1 MILLTGYFYLDHILL
16 HSLWEL
22 SQITVNPYLKVELF
36 TIYLIF
42 QNLNLMFYF
51 SIYVFYYFSK

>member
-1 MILLTGYFYLDHILL
+1 MIFLTGYYYLDHILL

-42 QNLNLMFYF
+42 QNLNLYILFFHICILLF
-51 SIYVFYYFSK
+51 S